1 MAEGEGTVL
10 STTRM
15 QSARKELLKGFAPTS
30 HRRSAVRQSVLK
42 APLHGLYLTHNSD
55 RGNHHVNFTH
65 IRCQPILQ
73 VSHISPS
80 TNRQFLPRL
89 AAYRRCSQIMCTHSH
104 ATQISSHQKT
114 HHPISPIACRFLQMW
129 VRHGACASVPCG
141 WIRCCMDDRPIWIS
155 GLRDVVSG
163 S

>member
-1 MAEGEGTVL
+1 M
-10 STTRM
+10 STARM
-15 QSARKELLKGFAPTS
+15 QSARKELLKELAPTS
-30 HRRSAVRQSVLK
+30 HRRSAVRQCPLK

-65 IRCQPILQ
+65 IRCQPIFQ
-73 VSHISPS
+73 VSHISLS

-104 ATQISSHQKT
+104 ATQISIHQKRIIRF
-114 HHPISPIACRFLQMW
+114 PQSPCRFLQMR

-141 WIRCCMDDRPIWIS
+141 WIRCCMDDRSIWIS
-155 GLRDVVSG
+155 GLRDVVSR